1 MLSVS
6 QTDKTYLKRG
16 TTKMKSKKLVAG
28 FTMLAF
34 SALVLGACSSD
45 NKDTANSSSS
55 AAASSQTTASSAATS
70 ESSAAEV
77 TYTAGEAMQDGTYK
91 LEEKNYSNGYRVTF
105 EMTVKD
111 GKITESKYDN
121 INEEGKSKADDADY
135 EKNMKDKAG
144 IGPKE
149 YIEKFNTELVAKQSP
164 TAIDVVTGAT
174 HSFESFQNYAQQLIQ
189 AAQAGKTDTI
199 EIDNGAKLQDG
210 TYSLKE
216 KNDSNGYHVTF
227 SIVVKDGKIT
237 ESKYDNVNADGKSKA
252 DDTDYETN
260 MKDKAGIGPKEYI
273 AQFNEGFVKAMGE
286 EDGSPA
292 NMDVVTGAT
301 HSFHSFVIYAEQL
314 INAAEKGDTAE
325 ITVDNFVAAK

>member
-1 MLSVS
+1 
-6 QTDKTYLKRG
+6 
-16 TTKMKSKKLVAG
+16 MKSKKLIAG
-28 FTMLAF
+28 FTALAF
-34 SALVLGACSSD
+34 SALVLGACSAD
-45 NKDTANSSSS
+45 NGKTASSSSS
-55 AAASSQTTASSAATS
+55 AATSQTTASSTAASTE
-70 ESSAAEV
+70 ESTTEV
-77 TYTAGEAMQDGTYK
+77 KYAAGEPMQDGTYK
-91 LEEKNYSNGYRVTF
+91 LEEKNYFNNYRVTF
-105 EMTVKD
+105 EITVKD

-121 INEEGKSKADDADY
+121 IDADGKSKAADTDY
-135 EKNMKDKAG
+135 ETNMKDKAG

-189 AAQAGKTDTI
+189 AAQAGNTETI
-199 EIDNGAKLQDG
+199 EIDNGAELKDG
-210 TYSLKE
+210 KYTLKE
-216 KNDSNGYHVTF
+216 KNDSNGYHVEFTMT
-227 SIVVKDGKIT
+227 VADGKVT
-237 ESKYDNVNADGKSKA
+237 ESNYDNVSADGKSKA

-325 ITVDNFVAAK
+325 ITVDNFVEAK

>member
-1 MLSVS
+1 
-6 QTDKTYLKRG
+6 
-16 TTKMKSKKLVAG
+16 MKSKKLIAG
-28 FTMLAF
+28 FTALAF
-34 SALVLGACSSD
+34 SALVLGACSAD
-45 NKDTANSSSS
+45 NGTSASSSSS
-55 AAASSQTTASSAATS
+55 AATSQTTASSTAASTE
-70 ESSAAEV
+70 ESTTEV
-77 TYTAGEAMQDGTYK
+77 KYAAGEPMQDGTYK
-91 LEEKNYSNGYRVTF
+91 LEEKNYSNNYRVTF
-105 EMTVKD
+105 EITVKD

-121 INEEGKSKADDADY
+121 IDADGKSKAADTDY
-135 EKNMKDKAG
+135 ETNMKDKAG

-189 AAQAGKTDTI
+189 AAQAGNTETI
-199 EIDNGAKLQDG
+199 EIDNGAELKDG
-210 TYSLKE
+210 KYTLKE
-216 KNDSNGYHVTF
+216 KNDSNGYHVEFTMT
-227 SIVVKDGKIT
+227 VADGKVT
-237 ESKYDNVNADGKSKA
+237 ESNYDNVSADGKSKA

-325 ITVDNFVAAK
+325 ITVDNFVEAK

>member
-1 MLSVS
+1 
-6 QTDKTYLKRG
+6 
-16 TTKMKSKKLVAG
+16 MKSKKFIAG
-28 FTMLAF
+28 FTALAF
-34 SALVLGACSSD
+34 SVLVLGACGADNNGSGDSS
-45 NKDTANSSSS
+45 AASSSSS
-55 AAASSQTTASSAATS
+55 AVTSESTAASSAA
-70 ESSAAEV
+70 EEV
-77 TYTAGEAMQDGTYK
+77 TYAAGEPMKDGTYK

-105 EMTVKD
+105 EITVKD

-199 EIDNGAKLQDG
+199 EIDNGAELKDG
-210 TYSLKE
+210 TYTLKE
-216 KNDSNGYHVTF
+216 KNDSNGYHVEF
-227 SIVVKDGKIT
+227 SIVVAGGKIT

-252 DDTDYETN
+252 DDTDYETS

-273 AQFNEGFVKAMGE
+273 AQFNEDLVKAMGE